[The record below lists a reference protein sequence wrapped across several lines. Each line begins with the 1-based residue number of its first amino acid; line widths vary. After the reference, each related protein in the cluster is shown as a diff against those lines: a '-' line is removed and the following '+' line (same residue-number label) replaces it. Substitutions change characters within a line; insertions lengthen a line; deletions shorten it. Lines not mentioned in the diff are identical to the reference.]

1 MRAIVFVVE
10 LLLWLMIIR
19 IVLRGLA
26 RVFGRPAGAG
36 AGRSAPRGAP
46 QPPPQVEDLV
56 LDRVCRTYL
65 PRSRALAARVA
76 GREELFCSAACR
88 DKALAAVARAS

>member
-1 MRAIVFVVE
+1 MRALVFFVQ
-10 LLLWLMIIR
+10 LLLWLLIIR

-26 RVFGRPAGAG
+26 RLFRGASSGARPAA
-36 AGRSAPRGAP
+36 APP
-46 QPPPQVEDLV
+46 QPPRGIEDLV
-56 LDRVCRTYL
+56 FDRVCQTYV
-65 PRSRALAARVA
+65 PRSRALAARVG